1 MWTRHQKA
9 QMSLMYIPLVP
20 KKLLMARPITPGE
33 PMTENQKKYMI
44 RPKGL
49 TKSQSLS
56 NPLQKISRG
65 FTLIELMVVMT
76 VIALL
81 ISIAVPR
88 YFNSL
93 EKAKEATLK
102 QSLSVMRVAIDKFY
116 GDNERYPI
124 SIAELV
130 TKKYI
135 RAVPVDPIT
144 ESTET
149 WITQPPNLDT
159 SNAVFD
165 IKSGAPGSASDG
177 TEYVDW

>member
-1 MWTRHQKA
+1 
-9 QMSLMYIPLVP
+9 
-20 KKLLMARPITPGE
+20 MARCITLGE
-33 PMTENQKKYMI
+33 LMKDNKKFMS
-44 RPKGL
+44 KCQDL
-49 TKSQSLS
+49 KQFQMVFQSL
-56 NPLQKISRG
+56 NKISRG

-88 YFNSL
+88 YFHSV

-116 GDNERYPI
+116 GDNDRYPA
-124 SIAELV
+124 SIKELV

-149 WITQPPNLDT
+149 WVAQAPGMET

-165 IKSGAPGSASDG
+165 IKSGAPGTAKDGSAYA
-177 TEYVDW
+177 EW

>member
-1 MWTRHQKA
+1 
-9 QMSLMYIPLVP
+9 MSMMYILVAPKRPLTAQAITLGKAMKEN
-20 KKLLMARPITPGE
+20 KKFLIHD
-33 PMTENQKKYMI
+33 Y
-44 RPKGL
+44 GL
-49 TKSQSLS
+49 NKLKPLS
-56 NPLQKISRG
+56 KTLQKISRG

-88 YFNSL
+88 YFQSV

-116 GDNERYPI
+116 GDNDRYPE
-124 SIAELV
+124 SIKELV

-135 RAVPVDPIT
+135 RAVPLDPIT

-149 WITQPPNLDT
+149 WVTQSPNLDT
-159 SNAVFD
+159 TGAVFD
-165 IKSGAPGSASDG
+165 IKSGAPGTAKDG
-177 TEYVDW
+177 TAYADW

>member
-1 MWTRHQKA
+1 MCILEAPKKP
-9 QMSLMYIPLVP
+9 LMARFITLGELMKEN
-20 KKLLMARPITPGE
+20 KKLLIKCNGLNKLRP
-33 PMTENQKKYMI
+33 
-44 RPKGL
+44 
-49 TKSQSLS
+49 LS
-56 NPLQKISRG
+56 KPLQKISRG

-88 YFNSL
+88 YFHSV

-116 GDNERYPI
+116 GDNDRYPE
-124 SIAELV
+124 SLSELV
-130 TKKYI
+130 TKKYV

-149 WITQPPNLDT
+149 WVLQAPSLDV

-165 IKSGAPGSASDG
+165 IKSGAPGYAKDG
-177 TEYVDW
+177 TAYAEW

>member
-1 MWTRHQKA
+1 MR
-9 QMSLMYIPLVP
+9 VN
-20 KKLLMARPITPGE
+20 KKLLIKCQVI
-33 PMTENQKKYMI
+33 N
-44 RPKGL
+44 
-49 TKSQSLS
+49 KSQRIFQSL
-56 NPLQKISRG
+56 NKKSRG

-88 YFNSL
+88 YFNSV

-116 GDNERYPI
+116 GDNDRYPS
-124 SIAELV
+124 SIKELV

-135 RAVPVDPIT
+135 RAVPVDPMT

-149 WITQPPNLDT
+149 WVTQAQSMDT
-159 SNAVFD
+159 NNAVFD
-165 IKSGAPGSASDG
+165 IKSGAPGTAKDG
-177 TEYVDW
+177 TAYAEW

>member
-1 MWTRHQKA
+1 
-9 QMSLMYIPLVP
+9 MYILVAP
-20 KKLLMARPITPGE
+20 KKPLTARSITPGE
-33 PMTENQKKYMI
+33 PMIENQKNLIKSE
-44 RPKGL
+44 RL
-49 TKSQSLS
+49 NKSQLFFSPFKKTS
-56 NPLQKISRG
+56 CG

-88 YFNSL
+88 YFNSV
-93 EKAKEATLK
+93 EQAKEATLK

-116 GDNERYPI
+116 GDNDRYPA
-124 SIAELV
+124 SINELV

-149 WITQPPNLDT
+149 WVTQSPNTDT
-159 SNAVFD
+159 SGTVFD
-165 IKSGAPGSASDG
+165 IKSGATGIAKDG
-177 TEYVDW
+177 TAYADW

>member
-1 MWTRHQKA
+1 MCILEAPKKP
-9 QMSLMYIPLVP
+9 LMARFITLGELMKEN
-20 KKLLMARPITPGE
+20 KKLLIKCNGLNKLRP
-33 PMTENQKKYMI
+33 
-44 RPKGL
+44 
-49 TKSQSLS
+49 LS
-56 NPLQKISRG
+56 KPLQKISRG

-88 YFNSL
+88 YFHSV
-93 EKAKEATLK
+93 EQAKEATLK

-116 GDNERYPI
+116 GDNDRYPS
-124 SIAELV
+124 SIKELV

-149 WITQPPNLDT
+149 WVTQAPSLDA

-165 IKSGAPGSASDG
+165 IKSGALGTAKDGSA
-177 TEYVDW
+177 YADW

>member
-1 MWTRHQKA
+1 MKEDENF
-9 QMSLMYIPLVP
+9 LV
-20 KKLLMARPITPGE
+20 
-33 PMTENQKKYMI
+33 
-44 RPKGL
+44 
-49 TKSQSLS
+49 KSQLLNKWQMLS
-56 NPLQKISRG
+56 KRVNKISHG

-88 YFNSL
+88 YFHSV
-93 EKAKEATLK
+93 EQAKEATLK

-116 GDNERYPI
+116 GDNERYPA
-124 SIAELV
+124 SINELV

-149 WITQPPNLDT
+149 WVTQAPSLDV

-165 IKSGAPGSASDG
+165 IKSGAPGKAKDGSAYA
-177 TEYVDW
+177 EW

>member
-1 MWTRHQKA
+1 MKDN
-9 QMSLMYIPLVP
+9 
-20 KKLLMARPITPGE
+20 KKLLIKCQVI
-33 PMTENQKKYMI
+33 NQSQLVFPSLNKK
-44 RPKGL
+44 
-49 TKSQSLS
+49 
-56 NPLQKISRG
+56 SRG

-88 YFNSL
+88 YFHSV

-116 GDNERYPI
+116 GDNDRYPVSI
-124 SIAELV
+124 SELV

-135 RAVPVDPIT
+135 RAVPVDPMT

-149 WITQPPNLDT
+149 WVTQAPSMDN
-159 SNAVFD
+159 SNVVFD
-165 IKSGAPGSASDG
+165 IKSGAPGTAKDG
-177 TEYVDW
+177 TAYAEW

>member
-1 MWTRHQKA
+1 
-9 QMSLMYIPLVP
+9 
-20 KKLLMARPITPGE
+20 MARSITHGE
-33 PMTENQKKYMI
+33 LMTENQNNLI
-44 RPKGL
+44 DSKGL
-49 TKSQSLS
+49 SKYQHLYSPFKKTSC
-56 NPLQKISRG
+56 G

-88 YFNSL
+88 YFNSV

-116 GDNERYPI
+116 GDNERYPASI
-124 SIAELV
+124 SELV

-149 WITQPPNLDT
+149 WIMQSPSLDT
-159 SNAVFD
+159 TGAVFD
-165 IKSGAPGSASDG
+165 IKSGAPGTAKDG
-177 TEYVDW
+177 TAFAEW